1 MICGELSMS
10 AQRLEK
16 FGDQVRAI
24 RREQGIAQEAL
35 AVLAGLDR
43 SYMGRVERGE
53 INISLTKIYQIADAL
68 KVSPREFF
76 T

>member
-1 MICGELSMS
+1 MSTQPLKAFGE
-10 AQRLEK
+10 R
-16 FGDQVRAI
+16 I
-24 RREQGIAQEAL
+24 RTIRKEQGIAQEAL

-53 INISLTKIYQIADAL
+53 TNISLTKIYQISDAL
-68 KVSPREFF
+68 GVNPRDFF